1 MSDKQKQTQN
11 INNGKNIS
19 ESENKNVSGGDS
31 SPENEQNH
39 KKNTKNQRKK
49 QIMLIYFCIVDLLFW
64 FTKTTGMILAINV
77 KTTTKTI
84 LTLLVYTMEL

>member
-1 MSDKQKQTQN
+1 
-11 INNGKNIS
+11 
-19 ESENKNVSGGDS
+19 
-31 SPENEQNH
+31 
-39 KKNTKNQRKK
+39 
-49 QIMLIYFCIVDLLFW
+49 MLIYLCIVDFLFW

>member
-49 QIMLIYFCIVDLLFW
+49 QIMLIYF
-64 FTKTTGMILAINV
+64 
-77 KTTTKTI
+77 
-84 LTLLVYTMEL
+84 